1 MRYTNPRLLYFT
13 LLYPLPKPYP
23 PRRLDP
29 CAFAF
34 GASICAPTQK
44 NLAGAQ
50 APHCFF
56 LTNRTLDNTGNIDVV
71 HISRQPVLVAVDSSI

>member
-29 CAFAF
+29 RAFAF

-44 NLAGAQ
+44 KSCWRPGPTL
-50 APHCFF
+50 FF